1 MGSYNSN
8 YLHAAK
14 KKNKGEGRGK
24 YKFTRLRNYQRF
36 SFQSK
41 INYVINMFYYKK
53 FSMGG
58 VGMMN
63 IEHHEFRLCFLRKL
77 KYPI

>member
-14 KKNKGEGRGK
+14 KKKKGEGRGK
-24 YKFTRLRNYQRF
+24 YKFNRLRNYQRF
-36 SFQSK
+36 SFRSK
-41 INYVINMFYYKK
+41 INYVVNIFYYKK

-58 VGMMN
+58 WV
-63 IEHHEFRLCFLRKL
+63 
-77 KYPI
+77 